1 MFGSRLIRFRYQP
14 AKQAWRALLETYR
27 GGGVTE
33 VECLT
38 VELRHIRYFIAVAE
52 YLNFRK
58 AAQRLHIAQPPLS
71 RQIRQLEETLGVDLF
86 ARDKRGVELTKAG
99 HAFLEEARKLLV
111 QAGHAVE
118 AARQAQRGE
127 IGMVKVG
134 IASGLGGVVSQ
145 VVFEF
150 RKRWP
155 GIEVECRDIFSNFQN
170 DALRKHEIDVGFL
183 RPPLDHLALDCELLY
198 EEEFVVIVPR
208 QHRLA
213 KRRFLRMHDIADEPL
228 IIFDRTFSSG
238 LYDKILGLYSRH
250 GLTPRLIPTHVE
262 AHEEAGAIMV
272 ASGKAIF
279 MGAGAIVNRTVAGIQ
294 LASVRLNELEAKIE
308 VYAAWR
314 KDHASPVV
322 HDFLDCVRTI
332 LPAQKQKP
340 VSIGAPAK
348 TALFPLDSCKQC
360 AQARAVRTSR

>member
-1 MFGSRLIRFRYQP
+1 MYGL
-14 AKQAWRALLETYR
+14 AWEGYFQETHR
-27 GGGVTE
+27 RDRVSD

-127 IGMVKVG
+127 TGMVKVG

-183 RPPLDHLALDCELLY
+183 RPPLDHVALDCELLY
-198 EEEFVVIVPR
+198 DEEFVVIVPK

-213 KRRFLRMHDIADEPL
+213 KRRSLRIHDIADEPL
-228 IIFDRTFSSG
+228 IIFDRSFSSG

-294 LASVRLNELEAKIE
+294 LASVRLNEPEAKIE

-314 KDHASPVV
+314 KDDASPAL
-322 HDFLDCVRTI
+322 HGFLDCVRTI
-332 LPAQKQKP
+332 VPAQKQKP
-340 VSIGAPAK
+340 VSIGVPVKA
-348 TALFPLDSCKQC
+348 ALFPLDSCAQC
-360 AQARAVRTSR
+360 AQARAVRTGR